1 MCMTCITAVWW
12 HCHIFHSLPIT
23 ETAHLLDKWMQS
35 IPIFNTGKTAASPWT
50 IHVLVHASGLKSQG
64 PYGVII
70 VFPSGHWHVGG
81 GCSTSLTCDLPSLIL
96 FQNLLL
102 CMATKSLS
110 ANKQY
115 HPKSTV

>member
-35 IPIFNTGKTAASPWT
+35 IPIFYIGKTAASPWT

-70 VFPSGHWHVGG
+70 VFPIVVTGMLGG
-81 GCSTSLTCDLPSLIL
+81 YVLRP
-96 FQNLLL
+96 
-102 CMATKSLS
+102 
-110 ANKQY
+110 
-115 HPKSTV
+115 